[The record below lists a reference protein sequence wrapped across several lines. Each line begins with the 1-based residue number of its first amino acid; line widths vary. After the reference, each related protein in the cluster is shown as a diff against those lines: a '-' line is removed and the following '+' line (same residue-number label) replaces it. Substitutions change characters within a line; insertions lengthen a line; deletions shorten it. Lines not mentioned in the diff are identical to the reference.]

1 MNHQITRE
9 MFDRPVV
16 FPGSVVSKAPDEQAA
31 YEGVRAML
39 RLLGRDPDDP
49 AVADTPRRWVRAMR
63 EMATPIQATPAEVLE
78 RRFDIG
84 PVDSVVVVGPVSFVS
99 VCEHHLLP
107 FTGRAWIA
115 YKPEGSTVV
124 GLSKLPRLVRH
135 YAARLQVQER
145 LTEQITAALDEH
157 LDTSGAACVIRA
169 EHSCMTL
176 RGVRAQDAIMT
187 TSSLTGIFRTNPEA
201 RAEFLALTRD

>member
-1 MNHQITRE
+1 MTGPTDIDTAH
-9 MFDRPVV
+9 
-16 FPGSVVSKAPDEQAA
+16 
-31 YEGVRAML
+31 EGVRAML

-49 AVADTPRRWVRAMR
+49 AVTDTPSRWVRAMQ
-63 EMATPIQATPAEVLE
+63 EMAAPTAATPEHVLE

-84 PVDSVVVVGPVSFVS
+84 AVDSVVVVGPISFVS

-107 FTGRAWIA
+107 FTGRAWVA

-157 LDTSGAACVIRA
+157 LDTLGAACVIRA
-169 EHSCMTL
+169 EHTCMTL
-176 RGVRAQDAIMT
+176 RGVRAQDAVMT
-187 TSSLTGIFRTNPEA
+187 TSSLTGPFRTNPET
-201 RAEFLALTRD
+201 RGEFLALTRD

>member
-1 MNHQITRE
+1 MNHAGPTYQ
-9 MFDRPVV
+9 DALV
-16 FPGSVVSKAPDEQAA
+16 DAA
-31 YEGVRAML
+31 QEGVRAML

-49 AVADTPRRWVRAMR
+49 AVADTPGRWVRAML
-63 EMATPIQATPAEVLE
+63 EMAAPTDATPGDVLA

-84 PVDSVVVVGPVSFVS
+84 AVDSVVVVGPVSFVS

-107 FTGRAWIA
+107 FAGRAWVA
-115 YKPEGSTVV
+115 YQPQGSTVV

-145 LTEQITAALDEH
+145 LTEQITAALDQH
-157 LDTSGAACVIRA
+157 LDTAGAACVIRA
-169 EHSCMTL
+169 EHTCMTL
-176 RGVRAQDAIMT
+176 RGVRAQDAVMT
-187 TSSLTGIFRTNPEA
+187 TSSLTGLFRTNAEA